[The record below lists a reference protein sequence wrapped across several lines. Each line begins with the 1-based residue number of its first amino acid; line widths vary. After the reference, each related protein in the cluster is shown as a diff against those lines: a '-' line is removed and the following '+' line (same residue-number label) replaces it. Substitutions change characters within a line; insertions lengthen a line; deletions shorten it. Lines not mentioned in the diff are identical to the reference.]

1 MDKSNSLDHN
11 YFGKYLNQDSCF
23 YNENCSNLVNQIVHD
38 SGIQSDEEDK
48 PKRASFQSPGKP
60 KYQKIDTEGVKVK
73 TAKPRAK
80 LMRKNMESQL
90 NAAKLKTP
98 KEPTLKGKLKKNL
111 GPTEKQLIKD
121 MISTSK
127 M

>member
-1 MDKSNSLDHN
+1 MYH
-11 YFGKYLNQDSCF
+11 
-23 YNENCSNLVNQIVHD
+23 ENCSNLVNQIVYD

-48 PKRASFQSPGKP
+48 SKTPGMMSPDT
-60 KYQKIDTEGVKVK
+60 QRTKIDTEGVKVK
-73 TAKPRAK
+73 TVKPRSK

-98 KEPTLKGKLKKNL
+98 KEPSLKGKLKKTL
-111 GPTEKQLIKD
+111 GPTEKQIIKD